1 MKHLEITL
9 FCNKTN
15 YKIAFYEKVQI
26 SLHRMY
32 RKYTGCII
40 NVIMDMILAFCLNN
54 RMKTTIV
61 EQVEKKIILRMICLL
76 FFNLNIE
83 IINLFIL
90 GPDSINKYCSIDY
103 HFSPA
108 LNNSVNIK

>member
-1 MKHLEITL
+1 
-9 FCNKTN
+9 
-15 YKIAFYEKVQI
+15 
-26 SLHRMY
+26 
-32 RKYTGCII
+32 
-40 NVIMDMILAFCLNN
+40 MDMILAFCLNN

-90 GPDSINKYCSIDY
+90 GPDSINKYCSINY
-103 HFSPA
+103 H
-108 LNNSVNIK
+108 LTVNIK